1 LRSDE
6 IIFVLPQSKMA
17 LQSFLQHLSK
27 VKAKQQEEIQKLKT
41 WLNKSSKDD
50 DEDFQ
55 GFITQNR
62 EQLENM
68 ERNLSYI
75 TWKIEMMNIILE
87 DDEEEDEE
95 EMNPND
101 YRVIEF
107 YG

>member
-1 LRSDE
+1 
-6 IIFVLPQSKMA
+6 MA